1 MFRGDDGLDEL
12 TPCATSQVWVVGGGT
27 VSTEQVS
34 PEDVGL
40 ARAEPDALRGADAAF
55 NAEVTRRFL
64 AGEGGPV
71 RDAVLLNAAA
81 ALAALEPTAVP
92 VAQRLAAAMQPAAV
106 AVDSGAAQAALAGW
120 VETSQALAAAEG

>member
-1 MFRGDDGLDEL
+1 M
-12 TPCATSQVWVVGGGT
+12 
-27 VSTEQVS
+27 
-34 PEDVGL
+34 
-40 ARAEPDALRGADAAF
+40 
-55 NAEVTRRFL
+55 
-64 AGEGGPV
+64 

-92 VAQRLAAAMQPAAV
+92 VAQRLEAAMQPAAV